1 MKTRKLTLIFALS
14 TVVCTVF
21 GQDYTFKVLA
31 NKGSNEVKSGQTW
44 QPLKTGASLR
54 ETDEIKLSDNAYI
67 GLVHKNGSPL
77 EVKKAG
83 NHTVAEL
90 AKSMKT
96 GSSVLNKYTDFILSS
111 NSAEAKKNRLSAT
124 GAVHRDVTDVASL
137 MLIFPATDKAEV
149 FNSTAIV
156 NWEETKASG
165 PYVVSVLNLF
175 EEEIMKIETPEK
187 TAKIDLADPKLAGEP
202 NLLVEVY
209 SKADRKVASKQHMIK
224 RMSTAEKENVKKA
237 LSEIMGEVTE
247 PTALNKLLLAGFY
260 EEKNLIIDAIAA
272 YEEAV
277 QLAPDVP
284 TFKEAYDEFLLRQNL
299 KK

>member
-14 TVVCTVF
+14 ALACSVF

-31 NKGSNEVKSGQTW
+31 NKGANEVKSGETW

-54 ETDEIKLSDNAYI
+54 ETDEIKLSDNSYI
-67 GLVHKNGSPL
+67 GLVHASGRPL

-83 NHTVAEL
+83 NYTVKTL
-90 AKSMKT
+90 ASQMSG

-124 GAVHRDVTDVASL
+124 GAVHRATENAAL
-137 MLIFPATDKAEV
+137 TLIFPDKTKPEV
-149 FNSTAIV
+149 FNTTAVV
-156 NWEETKASG
+156 NWEDAKASG
-165 PYVVSVLNLF
+165 PYVVSILNLF
-175 EEEIMKIETPEK
+175 EEEIMKIETPERSA
-187 TAKIDLADPKLAGEP
+187 TIDLADPKLAGES

-224 RMSTAEKENVKKA
+224 KMSTAEKEKVKKS
-237 LSEIMGEVTE
+237 LGEIIGEVTE

-272 YEEAV
+272 YEEAIK
-277 QLAPDVP
+277 LAPDVP
-284 TFKEAYDEFLLRQNL
+284 TFQEAYDEFLLRQNL

>member
-1 MKTRKLTLIFALS
+1 MKMRKLTLFFALS
-14 TVVCTVF
+14 TLACSVF

-31 NKGSNEVKSGQTW
+31 NKGSNEVKSGETW

-54 ETDEIKLSDNAYI
+54 ETDEIKLADNAYI
-67 GLVHKNGSPL
+67 GLVHKSGSPL

-83 NHTVAEL
+83 NHTVKEL
-90 AKSMKT
+90 AQSMKN

-111 NSAEAKKNRLSAT
+111 NSAEAKKNRLNAT
-124 GAVHRDVTDVASL
+124 GAVHRATESAALTLV
-137 MLIFPATDKAEV
+137 FPDKNKPEV
-149 FNSTAIV
+149 FNTTAVV
-156 NWEETKASG
+156 NWEDAKSSG
-165 PYVVSVLNLF
+165 PYVVSILNLF

-187 TAKIDLADPKLAGEP
+187 SVKLDLADPRLAGEA

-209 SKADRKVASKQHMIK
+209 SKADKKVASKQHMIK
-224 RMSTAEKENVKKA
+224 KMSAAEKENIKKS
-237 LSEIMGEVTE
+237 LGEIIGEVTE

-260 EEKNLIIDAIAA
+260 EDKNLIIDAITA
-272 YEEAV
+272 YEEAI

>member
-1 MKTRKLTLIFALS
+1 
-14 TVVCTVF
+14 
-21 GQDYTFKVLA
+21 
-31 NKGSNEVKSGQTW
+31 
-44 QPLKTGASLR
+44 
-54 ETDEIKLSDNAYI
+54 
-67 GLVHKNGSPL
+67 
-77 EVKKAG
+77 
-83 NHTVAEL
+83 VAEL

>member
-14 TVVCTVF
+14 TLACSVF

-31 NKGSNEVKSGQTW
+31 NKGANEVKSGETW
-44 QPLKTGASLR
+44 QPLRTGASLR
-54 ETDEIKLSDNAYI
+54 ENDEIKLSDNSYI
-67 GLVHKNGSPL
+67 GLVHASGKPL

-83 NHTVAEL
+83 SYTVKTL
-90 AKSMKT
+90 ASQIGG

-111 NSAEAKKNRLSAT
+111 NSAEAKKNRLNAT
-124 GAVHRDVTDVASL
+124 GAVHRATETAALTLV
-137 MLIFPATDKAEV
+137 FPDKNKPEV
-149 FNSTAIV
+149 YNTTAVV
-156 NWEETKASG
+156 NWEDAKASG
-165 PYVVSVLNLF
+165 PYVVSILNLF

-187 TAKIDLADPKLAGEP
+187 SVKIDLSDPKLAGES

-209 SKADRKVASKQHMIK
+209 SKADKKVASKQHMIK
-224 RMSTAEKENVKKA
+224 KMSATEKETVKKS
-237 LSEIMGEVTE
+237 LGEIIGEVTE

-260 EEKNLIIDAIAA
+260 EDKNLIIDAIAA
-272 YEEAV
+272 YEEAI